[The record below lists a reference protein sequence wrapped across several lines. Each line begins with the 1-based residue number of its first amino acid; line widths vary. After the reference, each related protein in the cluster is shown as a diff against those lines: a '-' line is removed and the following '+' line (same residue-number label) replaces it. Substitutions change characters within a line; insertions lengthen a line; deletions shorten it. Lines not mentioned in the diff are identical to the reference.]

1 MKRASGPGI
10 GGMNPPAGAIAPL
23 YALIFG
29 LSLALAVACGA
40 EGPNPP
46 PGKPAVM
53 TVTNRSQ
60 FTLLELRMHGT
71 ASYATAPNLLAV
83 PLTINATISHR
94 GSGEYYVTTF
104 RERFAGGPTVALTT
118 ETPISLAD
126 DHRYQL
132 SVFDTSFRLEER

>member
-1 MKRASGPGI
+1 MRYTRPLVSDFDPSSRSRLGWRDVGRFPGS
-10 GGMNPPAGAIAPL
+10 
-23 YALIFG
+23 
-29 LSLALAVACGA
+29 SLFDRVA
-40 EGPNPP
+40 P